1 MTATAHTHAM
11 IDWWATSGLARADLA
26 VRRHTGSLI
35 WHRDVALEA
44 LPLAW
49 ARAEN
54 AHQADVYI
62 RPARGAAWPVAFVDD
77 VAPDRARHLA
87 GAHDVL
93 VVETSPQG
101 GCHVWLACDRPLTE
115 DERAV
120 VQRWWVARLDGDPA
134 SVSGEHLGR
143 LAGFKNWKRHGC
155 WVNVRA
161 ASRASRPWN
170 PAVALA
176 ARPPSAIRAPARYA
190 PHPGNHD
197 TSPSGRDWGWV
208 CALLEAGLAPHVVYA
223 QLVQRAQRR
232 RGADAERYA
241 RRTTEKAV
249 AHVERHR
256 TVDLFPSPD
265 TQQTR

>member
-1 MTATAHTHAM
+1 MTATAHTRAM
-11 IDWWATSGLARADLA
+11 IDWWAASGLARADLA
-26 VRRHTGSLI
+26 VRRHTGSML
-35 WHRDVALEA
+35 WQHNVALEA

-62 RPARGAAWPVAFVDD
+62 RPARGAAWPVAFIDD
-77 VAPDRARHLA
+77 VAPDRAHQLA
-87 GAHDVL
+87 GTHDVL

-101 GCHVWLACDRPLTE
+101 GCHVWLTCHRPLTE

-161 ASRASRPWN
+161 ASRARRPWN
-170 PAVALA
+170 PTVALTE
-176 ARPPSAIRAPARYA
+176 RPPSANPASRQHA
-190 PHPGNHD
+190 PHPEHHD

-208 CALLEAGLAPHVVYA
+208 CARLEAGLSPQVVYA
-223 QLVQRAQRR
+223 QLVQRAQLR

-249 AHVERHR
+249 AHVDRHR
-256 TVDLFPSPD
+256 AGDAVPPPD
-265 TQQTR
+265 PPQTR